1 MSLPLASKRCGT
13 VALLGL
19 FASLPA
25 ATLFASPIAAQ
36 SEEAG
41 EVRGSVHVT
50 VGATSVKDKASALW
64 GIGARLH
71 LGDFGL
77 GGGGYVSSGAE
88 FTDDGQSPLS
98 VELGYGGVEFDAPVP
113 WVDDDRTRITVLLG
127 GGNAEVVERFVG
139 REISADNFLV
149 IEPRLS
155 WSTVL
160 AGFSD
165 GVVSVGYRSALGV
178 DDLPGVGSLSLSG
191 LSVSL
196 TLSVPQRTRR

>member
-19 FASLPA
+19 FTGLTS
-25 ATLFASPIAAQ
+25 ATLFAKPLLAQ
-36 SEEAG
+36 ESEDG
-41 EVRGSVHVT
+41 EVRGSFHVT
-50 VGATSVKDKASALW
+50 VGATSVKDKASAIW

-71 LGDFGL
+71 LGDYGL

-88 FTDDGQSPLS
+88 FTDDGQTALS
-98 VELGYGGVEFDAPVP
+98 VQLGYGGVEFDAPIP
-113 WVDDDRTRITVLLG
+113 WVTDERTRLTLLLG

-155 WSTVL
+155 WSTEL
-160 AGFSD
+160 AALAD

-178 DDLPGVGSLSLSG
+178 DDLPGIGSLSLSG
-191 LSVSL
+191 PSVSL